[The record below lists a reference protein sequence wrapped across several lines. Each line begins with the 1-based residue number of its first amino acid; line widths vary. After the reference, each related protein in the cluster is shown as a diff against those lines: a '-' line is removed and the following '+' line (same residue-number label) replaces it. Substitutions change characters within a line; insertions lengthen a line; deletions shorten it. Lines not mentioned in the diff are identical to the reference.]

1 METFHVQPLA
11 VKEHERRWYLVAY
24 CHERSESQTGNKGM
38 NNGESMA
45 STGRVPSG
53 DRDPFRMPD
62 GFDVEGLF
70 CQSYGIFFPKEGER
84 PVTIRFKVTEEEARY
99 IHSPIHRSQT
109 EEGEAEGGGRLF
121 RIKSSLTG
129 TLR

>member
-1 METFHVQPLA
+1 
-11 VKEHERRWYLVAY
+11 
-24 CHERSESQTGNKGM
+24 
-38 NNGESMA
+38 
-45 STGRVPSG
+45 
-53 DRDPFRMPD
+53 MPD

-99 IHSPIHRSQT
+99 IRDLPIHRSQT

-121 RIKSSLTG
+121 RIRVIPNRNLTMEFCRHTG
-129 TLR
+129 RLEVIEPEEIRREVRDELEKAYKQYL